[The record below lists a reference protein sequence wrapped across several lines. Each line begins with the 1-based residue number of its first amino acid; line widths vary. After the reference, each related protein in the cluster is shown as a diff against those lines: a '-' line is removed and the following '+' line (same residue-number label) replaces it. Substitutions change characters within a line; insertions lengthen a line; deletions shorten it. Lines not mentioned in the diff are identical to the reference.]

1 MSPHDGLAASPVFWP
16 TGADPTW
23 APTGGYDPPAPRRT
37 VESPSHAALGG
48 ALYGS
53 RRTRQV
59 RPCTCACALRRG
71 RTGRA
76 RRHRIGFAEPLS
88 DSGAGPGA
96 VEQRDVDPGSRPQC
110 DCLSFVHDVLPS
122 LTRQGCNA
130 GACHGKA
137 SGQNGFKLSLLGF
150 DPEFDHLAITR
161 EAGGRR
167 ILRAIPEQSLLLQK
181 ATARVPHGGGRRI
194 DPAGPFYETLRRWI
208 VAG

>member
-1 MSPHDGLAASPVFWP
+1 MRAVCFSLIALIGASFLSGSLAA
-16 TGADPTW
+16 GADTY
-23 APTGGYDPPAPRRT
+23 TSVTFDRD
-37 VESPSHAALGG
+37 
-48 ALYGS
+48 
-53 RRTRQV
+53 
-59 RPCTCACALRRG
+59 
-71 RTGRA
+71 
-76 RRHRIGFAEPLS
+76 IEPI
-88 DSGAGPGA
+88 
-96 VEQRDVDPGSRPQC
+96 
-110 DCLSFVHDVLPS
+110 
-122 LTRQGCNA
+122 LTRAGCNA

-208 VAG
+208 VAGFPRTPPGAPKLERLATEPGERRLAPERIVRTERDGSLH